1 MRLTLLPILF
11 SNGILSDKISIFF
24 ALLIITVF
32 IPIIIYSMGYI
43 KEYKNKYSTN
53 YNIFLIV
60 LFTLS
65 MLCVVFAN
73 DSITFLIFWEI
84 MSASSF
90 FLVIYEY
97 KNKENIKS
105 GIMYFIMTHISG
117 FFLMVMFAFLYK
129 YTGSINFDEFQKAS
143 YGFTIAQKNTIFIL
157 ALLGFGAKAGFVP
170 LHAWL
175 PKAHPSAP
183 SNASALMSGVMLK
196 VSIYGFIRVSFSF
209 MKDIPIYLSLIVV
222 VLGALT
228 AIFAILNAL
237 VQKDIKKLLAYSS
250 AENIGIILSTLGLS
264 LVFLNFDLKELAI
277 ITFTAALF
285 HILNHAIFKSLLF
298 ASAGSV
304 LYATG
309 TKNMN
314 ELGGL
319 YNKMKFATICAFI
332 GTASISA
339 IAPLN
344 GFASELL
351 IFKSF
356 IIGTVTIKD
365 TWTAVILMMCIVII
379 ALTSGAALYASVK
392 SFGITYLGQA
402 RSEKAN
408 SIHKIPASMNTGL
421 GFLALM
427 CILLGVFSPFAI
439 KLISNVSVS
448 ILNTGVNTVQIN
460 NNYEV
465 TMVAAIIVV
474 ITLII
479 TIISKNLDSKNK
491 TTIKETWGC
500 GFNNMKPYMQYSG
513 NGLSQ
518 PATTLFGNIVGYS
531 KKVKKGSS
539 MSLKNKAFDKLE
551 RYLYDPIVN
560 IVNYIASNIVKIHT
574 GKIQVYT
581 LYIFVSLLVT
591 VLAVYKFI

>member
-1 MRLTLLPILF
+1 MLPILF
-11 SNGILSDKISIFF
+11 SNGILNDKISVFF
-24 ALLIITVF
+24 VLLIILVF
-32 IPIIIYSMGYI
+32 IPILIYSMGYI
-43 KEYKNKYSTN
+43 KEYKNKYSRT
-53 YNIFLIV
+53 YNIFLIL

-65 MLCVVFAN
+65 MIAVVVSN
-73 DSITFLIFWEI
+73 DSITFIVFWEI
-84 MSASSF
+84 MSATSF
-90 FLVIYEY
+90 FLVVYEH
-97 KNKENIKS
+97 KKEDNIKS
-105 GIMYFIMTHISG
+105 GVMYFIMTHISG
-117 FFLMVMFAFLYK
+117 FFLMIMFAFLYK
-129 YTGSINFDEFQKAS
+129 YTGSINFEDFQRLS
-143 YGFTIAQKNTIFIL
+143 YGLTVTQKNIIFIL
-157 ALLGFGAKAGFVP
+157 ALLGFGAKAGFIP

-175 PKAHPSAP
+175 SKAHPSAP

-196 VSIYGFIRVSFSF
+196 VSIYGFIRVSFCF
-209 MKDIPIYLSLIVV
+209 VKDIPIYLSLIVV

-228 AIFAILNAL
+228 AIFSILNSL

-264 LVFLNFDLKELAI
+264 LVFINFYLKNLGFIAL
-277 ITFTAALF
+277 TAALF

-319 YNKMKFATICAFI
+319 YKKMEFATICAFI

-356 IIGTVTIKD
+356 IMGTVAVKE
-365 TWTAVILMMCIVII
+365 TWTAVILMMSMVII

-402 RSEKAN
+402 RSEKAV
-408 SIHKIPASMNTGL
+408 STHKIPHSMNIGL

-439 KLISNVSVS
+439 KLISNVSASTLNMELNVIQINSNYEITIVS
-448 ILNTGVNTVQIN
+448 IIILA
-460 NNYEV
+460 V
-465 TMVAAIIVV
+465 TMIIIVV
-474 ITLII
+474 
-479 TIISKNLDSKNK
+479 SKALDGRNK
-491 TTIKETWGC
+491 VAVKETWGC

-518 PATTLFGNIVGYS
+518 PATRIFGNIVGYS
-531 KKVKKGSS
+531 KKTKKGISI
-539 MSLKNKAFDKLE
+539 SLKDTVFDKLE

-560 IVNYIASNIVKIHT
+560 FVNYSSSNIVKIHT
-574 GKIQVYT
+574 GRIQVYT
-581 LYIFVSLLVT
+581 LYIFVSLLIT
-591 VLAVYKFI
+591 VLVVYKFI